1 MDIKLNSF
9 DKFIVVGDRILV
21 KPQEESGRTSSGL
34 YLPAGVTEKEK
45 VQSGYVIKVGPGYAT
60 AAQIDEEP
68 WKENIENVKYIPLQA
83 REGDLAIFLRKEAFE
98 IEFEKQKYLIVPQS
112 AVLLLIRN
120 EDFSV

>member
-1 MDIKLNSF
+1 MNSDLKNF

-21 KPQEESGRTSSGL
+21 KPQEESSRTSSGL
-34 YLPAGVTEKEK
+34 YLPAGVSEKEK

-60 AAQIDEEP
+60 AAQVDEEP
-68 WKENIENVKYIPLQA
+68 WKGDIENVKYIPLQA
-83 REGDLAIFLRKEAFE
+83 KESDLAIFLRKEAFE

>member
-1 MDIKLNSF
+1 MEITLKNF
-9 DKFIVVGDRILV
+9 DKFIVVGDRVLV

-34 YLPAGVTEKEK
+34 YLPSGVTEKER

-60 AAQIDEEP
+60 AAQVDEEP

-120 EDFSV
+120 EDFAI